1 MDSVIGSRC
10 QPKNIGMAYVV
21 NRVKRIC
28 SSEFIYDAYV
38 YENLPPGITIENE
51 MSGYSIASIGED
63 LD

>member
-1 MDSVIGSRC
+1 
-10 QPKNIGMAYVV
+10 MAYVV